1 MVDQEAWEKYLRVAG
16 TGDKSEPGEEK
27 KVQPPKER
35 RTDDRDKPGQRNR
48 EGDDGGNSGE
58 GTGEPSKKGK
68 GTTTLKYGPVCCSCS
83 KNGVHDIAHT
93 VPISTPTFITRPIRP
108 NSGTGIGLCLMPNS
122 RGTMRL
128 NEGPVCG
135 HTPCPNCTVV
145 KQERTMCKCCADRIE
160 AHGPGVGG
168 AGPLPPLQVAE
179 EEERKVSRSNSHD
192 SRAGP
197 SRSKRRK
204 DRSVSRSQ
212 GHGRR
217 APKSPSP
224 EPVEGKRRR
233 QEAWREGR
241 TNPLRGKNGGKEDDG
256 DYEWVAEELPEE
268 RGCRNCGRDTRG
280 GFAVCCEACYKTGGR
295 AHTKACDDWNKRTA
309 RPPPDYRRDGPE
321 GDDDEDSGSDGEGG
335 TKGKRKGKKKGRGK
349 GKGKVVILYKTYNK
363 WVRDKERWKNW
374 ARPGKQRARVTNG
387 IALKKAPQVGRARP
401 TTKNDELGIRMWD
414 STLEELKHRGLVAQ
428 RRKGFQLT
436 PASSKA
442 GLAPSELYLLP
453 AINRHGETGGLLAA
467 RGGMRSST
475 DQEGLNSPDS
485 PAMWDRTCWEK
496 EARLHCPAHFLLV
509 LVRARMGKA
518 EDAWISPKEADLC
531 VDRKDNPLTHQL
543 VSRAV
548 KGVAVQ
554 EAETLQ
560 KDGQEKD
567 GARNPRTTSA
577 ILAGF
582 RRT

>member
-1 MVDQEAWEKYLRVAG
+1 M
-16 TGDKSEPGEEK
+16 
-27 KVQPPKER
+27 
-35 RTDDRDKPGQRNR
+35 
-48 EGDDGGNSGE
+48 
-58 GTGEPSKKGK
+58 
-68 GTTTLKYGPVCCSCS
+68 
-83 KNGVHDIAHT
+83 
-93 VPISTPTFITRPIRP
+93 
-108 NSGTGIGLCLMPNS
+108 
-122 RGTMRL
+122 
-128 NEGPVCG
+128 
-135 HTPCPNCTVV
+135 
-145 KQERTMCKCCADRIE
+145 
-160 AHGPGVGG
+160 
-168 AGPLPPLQVAE
+168 
-179 EEERKVSRSNSHD
+179 
-192 SRAGP
+192 
-197 SRSKRRK
+197 
-204 DRSVSRSQ
+204 
-212 GHGRR
+212 
-217 APKSPSP
+217 
-224 EPVEGKRRR
+224 
-233 QEAWREGR
+233 
-241 TNPLRGKNGGKEDDG
+241 
-256 DYEWVAEELPEE
+256 
-268 RGCRNCGRDTRG
+268 
-280 GFAVCCEACYKTGGR
+280 CCEACYKTGGR

-349 GKGKVVILYKTYNK
+349 GKGKVVIYKTYNK

-387 IALKKAPQVGRARP
+387 IALKKAPQVGRAGP

-475 DQEGLNSPDS
+475 DQEGLDSPDS